1 MISDTHSASSSAA
14 DVLEAL
20 DQNVRDLLG
29 AAQLLYRRRKFPLAA
44 HFAIIAG
51 EECAKFLMVY
61 SKGHL
66 PVEVFEQ
73 RFKHAPKHRVLGA
86 PWFVSGAL
94 SILYLMH
101 SAQSVGVWEASSDE
115 LSVVIEHFAR
125 SCGWKNPEGMAQII
139 LGRMKPEKGDIEQLI
154 QEGVKKREKVRLSS
168 VYVDLTAHMKIASQP
183 LDITREQARSYLD
196 DARLLL
202 RVQGEQAKSA
212 ASKISQF
219 VKEVEGQ
226 LSWATQLPVR
236 TKTADEWRFD
246 AARLFRQAPPVTEI
260 AQFDAEGRE
269 RYRSSRQSMDVIGSM
284 ADFSENPAVIQA
296 LARKSYYG
304 PVYFL
309 RESEPYMTI
318 ALAGAR
324 PDYGVVT
331 AEVNLK
337 FIWDVVWQIKVGKEG
352 KTYVVDSAGRLI
364 AHPDISLVL
373 RKMDLSGL
381 AHVQAARA
389 EVLSGKPSEYS
400 GLSTDL
406 SGRQVL
412 TAYAPVEGLGWFVF
426 AELPIEEAFE
436 PLYDRLLRSGLLL
449 LAGLILAVLGGLFFA
464 RKMVVPI
471 RTLTGGAV
479 RLGSGDLS
487 QRIAID
493 TGDELEE
500 LGRQFNRMAGQLQDS
515 YSNLERKVDER
526 TKQLELATQAKS
538 RFLATASHDLRQ
550 PLHALG
556 LFVAQL
562 QSRTR
567 AEERKKIVER
577 IQASLSVMNELFNAL
592 LDVTK
597 LDAGALAP
605 KLVNF
610 PVAQLLR
617 RVEPTFGEAAREKG
631 LSLHVVGSSAWIRS
645 DRILLE
651 RIVFNLVSNAIRYT
665 STGRILVGCRKA
677 GKHVRIE
684 VWDTGAGIPAD
695 QHQNIFGEFYRLKS
709 SEGGAVGFGLG
720 LAIVDRLSKLMKHS
734 ISVKSEVRKGS
745 CFAISVAEVDAAP
758 EKIEVAAVPRRQL
771 GFTDRKLIV
780 VVDNDRLVLE
790 GMSGLIRSWGC
801 DVVAG
806 ENETAV
812 LNALSDYAR
821 LPDLII
827 SDFHLQDGKNGI
839 DVIGQLRI
847 ALDAPIAAF
856 LMSGDMDA
864 EPLRAAR
871 SKGFTLLH
879 KPVEPMTLRATLT
892 QIVSKRAASAM

>member
-1 MISDTHSASSSAA
+1 MADGQQDARKNAISRITRSGLFYKYAT
-14 DVLEAL
+14 VL
-20 DQNVRDLLG
+20 
-29 AAQLLYRRRKFPLAA
+29 
-44 HFAIIAG
+44 IA
-51 EECAKFLMVY
+51 V
-61 SKGHL
+61 
-66 PVEVFEQ
+66 V
-73 RFKHAPKHRVLGA
+73 
-86 PWFVSGAL
+86 AL
-94 SILYLMH
+94 SVILTGILHTWFSYY
-101 SAQSVGVWEASSDE
+101 E
-115 LSVVIEHFAR
+115 L
-125 SCGWKNPEGMAQII
+125 
-139 LGRMKPEKGDIEQLI
+139 KG
-154 QEGVKKREKVRLSS
+154 
-168 VYVDLTAHMKIASQP
+168 
-183 LDITREQARSYLD
+183 
-196 DARLLL
+196 LLL
-202 RVQGEQAKSA
+202 RIQGEQAKSA

-284 ADFSENPAVIQA
+284 ADFSENQAVIQA
-296 LARKSYYG
+296 LAHKSYYG

-337 FIWDVVWQIKVGKEG
+337 FIWDVVWQIKVGRGG
-352 KTYVVDSAGRLI
+352 KTYVVDSVGRLI

-389 EVLSGKPSEYS
+389 EVLSGTPGEYS
-400 GLSTDL
+400 GISKDL
-406 SGRQVL
+406 SGQQVL
-412 TAYAPVEGLGWFVF
+412 TAYAPIEGLGWFVV
-426 AELPIEEAFE
+426 AELPLEEAFE

-487 QRIAID
+487 QRIAIH

-500 LGRQFNRMAGQLQDS
+500 LGKQFNRMAGQLQDS

-562 QSRTR
+562 QSRNR
-567 AEERKKIVER
+567 AEERKTIVER

-610 PVAQLLR
+610 PVMHLLR
-617 RVEPTFGEAAREKG
+617 RVETTFGEAAREKG

-665 STGRILVGCRKA
+665 STGRILVGCRRA
-677 GKHVRIE
+677 GKQVRIE

-695 QHQNIFGEFYRLKS
+695 QHQNIFGEFYRLKP

-720 LAIVDRLSKLMKHS
+720 LAIVDRLAKLMNHS
-734 ISVKSEVRKGS
+734 ISVKSEVKKGS
-745 CFAISVAEVDAAP
+745 CFAIAVAEVEAAP
-758 EKIEVAAVPRRQL
+758 EKTEVAAVPRRQL

-812 LNALSDYAR
+812 LKALSDHAR

-827 SDFHLQDGKNGI
+827 SDYHLQDGKNGI
-839 DVIGQLRI
+839 DIIAQLRL

-892 QIVSKRAASAM
+892 QMVGKRAASAV